1 MMIIRMKIKIIIII
15 IIIIIIMIIII
26 SGGPLHLEDALQ
38 WDPPYT

>member
-1 MMIIRMKIKIIIII
+1 MMMIKIMKIIIII
-15 IIIIIIMIIII
+15 IIIII